1 MLLMGVRTCVPL
13 KTVKNLRQRTVGQ
26 ARSCTCCGWRS
37 SSPPSSSYSPPSSN
51 ATLLF
56 SGPYKY
62 LEIIGITSGVDF
74 AEKNCKDS
82 CKFLTPRGSLTGFVA
97 ILGMTTIIPLIVVV
111 TIVVKEKTE
120 AYTELLTP
128 SISFTTKAS
137 LSSAASGLVVAALL
151 AMLLVF
157 VMQLILVLA
166 LTINIYGFSRKI
178 FHLPAYKRIL

>member
-1 MLLMGVRTCVPL
+1 MWRLLES
-13 KTVKNLRQRTVGQ
+13 QRVL
-26 ARSCTCCGWRS
+26 ALLY
-37 SSPPSSSYSPPSSN
+37 YS
-51 ATLLF
+51 
-56 SGPYKY
+56 
-62 LEIIGITSGVDF
+62 
-74 AEKNCKDS
+74 KDS